1 MSLIGFKEWLSKT
14 APDGAGNIWSNRS
27 NADLNYGKFVRS
39 RHTQVDNNK
48 SGPAEL
54 DPEKMYLGISKKQS
68 QSINK
73 DNTNLGDA
81 NGIFNSST
89 NQ

>member
-1 MSLIGFKEWLSKT
+1 MSLMGFKEWLSKT
-14 APDGAGNIWSNRS
+14 ASDEAGSIWSNRS
-27 NADLNYGKFVRS
+27 DADLNYGKFVRS
-39 RHTQVDNNK
+39 RHTQVDNK

-54 DPEKMYLGISKKQS
+54 DPEKMYLGISKKP
-68 QSINK
+68 IDKDK

-89 NQ
+89 RE